1 MLHLYQAGD
10 VLEAQLLAAHLD
22 QHGVKARVTG
32 WYLQGGVGELPADLR
47 PSVWVLRAWQFS
59 LARQLLADFLAADTV
74 LQDDWRCPRCG
85 AEVAAELALCWRC
98 GACEGENR

>member
-1 MLHLYQAGD
+1 MVLLYRAGD

-22 QHGVKARVTG
+22 QHGVEARVTG

-47 PSVWVLRAWQFS
+47 PSVWVIRAWQLS
-59 LARQLLADFLAADTV
+59 LAKELLADFLADTV
-74 LQDDWRCPRCG
+74 SQDDWRCRRCG

-98 GACEGENR
+98 GAYEGENR